1 MKKLLGALGVL
12 LLLSFSAF
20 AETTGEPS
28 YLFVQMAEAG
38 KFAEDTIELENVS
51 PVVAYFSSQPH
62 RVAGHMKT
70 NIFLEGWEGDNFKND
85 PPTALVTLFW
95 NNATIGVV
103 VKLSNPE
110 LEGTN
115 LKYTAEVLEGSFP
128 KDFRIVSI
136 FFDPMTH
143 YDEEI
148 N

>member
-1 MKKLLGALGVL
+1 MKKLFVTLGVL
-12 LLLSFSAF
+12 FLICASSF
-20 AETTGEPS
+20 AETLVEPS

-38 KFAEDTIELENVS
+38 KFTGDTLELENVS
-51 PVVAYFSSQPH
+51 PVVAYFSGEPH
-62 RVAGHMKT
+62 LVAGHMQT
-70 NIFLEGWEGDNFKND
+70 DVFLEGWEGSNFKKEA
-85 PPTALVTLFW
+85 PSALLTLFW

-103 VKLSNPE
+103 VKLSEPK